1 MHPLVDIVPS
11 EEVILVTVPQASVA
25 VAEPKAAVIAA
36 PVGLQPSVTVEYD
49 PVNVGGVLSAVQVT
63 VLDIVALLLQ
73 PSTAVNVLT

>member
-11 EEVILVTVPQASVA
+11 EEVMLVTVPQASVA

-49 PVNVGGVLSAVQVT
+49 PVNVGGVASLVHVT